1 MAKTP
6 SRKHRPTAE
15 AAGPLITG
23 RVTAGH
29 GRHYFVTTEDGAVLE
44 AHRRGKKGDVVVGDV
59 VECTE
64 PVSGVSAIES
74 IRERRNLLYRSDEWR
89 IKSLAANIDLV
100 CIVFASR
107 PTFNPWFI
115 WKALLAAHQA
125 GIPALVIRNK
135 AELAEGAEEAAAAVR
150 LLESIGHDVITVS
163 ATGEPEATRAR
174 LIERLEGRA
183 SLLVGQSGM
192 GKSIFRTAGDFSV
205 DSERTCILSRHDVP
219 RYARCR
225 MYRGL
230 QADRCSEQGCSSY
243 PFEV

>member
-59 VECTE
+59 VGGTE

-100 CIVFASR
+100 
-107 PTFNPWFI
+107 
-115 WKALLAAHQA
+115 
-125 GIPALVIRNK
+125 
-135 AELAEGAEEAAAAVR
+135 
-150 LLESIGHDVITVS
+150 
-163 ATGEPEATRAR
+163 
-174 LIERLEGRA
+174 
-183 SLLVGQSGM
+183 
-192 GKSIFRTAGDFSV
+192 
-205 DSERTCILSRHDVP
+205 
-219 RYARCR
+219 
-225 MYRGL
+225 
-230 QADRCSEQGCSSY
+230 
-243 PFEV
+243 

>member
-150 LLESIGHDVITVS
+150 LLESIGEVLFRGVS
-163 ATGEPEATRAR
+163 RRRTQRDYLQGGPDIHGPACRPPTDTERAYLSRRHTSGRSRNTRTGTRLHLDDTPALR
-174 LIERLEGRA
+174 FLGRPLYDA
-183 SLLVGQSGM
+183 SLSG
-192 GKSIFRTAGDFSV
+192 G
-205 DSERTCILSRHDVP
+205 
-219 RYARCR
+219 
-225 MYRGL
+225 
-230 QADRCSEQGCSSY
+230 
-243 PFEV
+243 